1 MDYFTI
7 TLAKIRNLEIQG
19 AASIAK
25 EGAKAF
31 VLKVSESRYKDKKD
45 LIKGIDSIK
54 KKIFAVRST
63 EPFMR
68 NVINYI
74 IYSSIDMDFKY
85 IVQSLNTCLDK
96 TLKLI
101 AKSERD
107 IVKIGAK
114 KIKKGYVV
122 YTHCHSSTV
131 VNILKKAKDNGVDFE
146 VHNTETRPL
155 YQGRKTS
162 KELSDYGIPVR
173 HYIDSAARL
182 ALKKADIMLIGADAI
197 TAEGKIINKIGSEL
211 ISEAA
216 NKINVPV
223 YVCTH
228 SWKFDPKTIFG
239 FEEEIEKR
247 LAKEIWP
254 NKPKNVAIDNFAFEQ
269 VNPALVTGIISEI
282 GIYNPQ
288 NFIEGIKRNY
298 SWMFNQKFE

>member
-1 MDYFTI
+1 
-7 TLAKIRNLEIQG
+7 
-19 AASIAK
+19 
-25 EGAKAF
+25 
-31 VLKVSESRYKDKKD
+31 
-45 LIKGIDSIK
+45 
-54 KKIFAVRST
+54 RST

-68 NVINYI
+68 NLINYI
-74 IYSSIDMDFKY
+74 IDSSKDMDFKY
-85 IVQSLNTCLDK
+85 VVPSLNTSLDK

-107 IVKIGAK
+107 IVEIGAK

-131 VNILKKAKDNGVDFE
+131 VNILKKAKDNGVNFE

-155 YQGRKTS
+155 YQGRKTA

-173 HYIDSAARL
+173 HYVDSAARL

-216 NKINVPV
+216 NKLNVPV

-239 FEEEIEKR
+239 FEEIIEKR
-247 LAKEIWP
+247 LAKEVWP
-254 NKPKNVAIDNFAFEQ
+254 NKPKNVSIDNFAFEQ

-288 NFIEGIKRNY
+288 NFRQGIKNHY
-298 SWMFNQKFE
+298 SWMFN

>member
-1 MDYFTI
+1 MDYFTT

-19 AASIAK
+19 ASSIAK
-25 EGAKAF
+25 EAAKAF
-31 VLKVSESRYKDKKD
+31 VLKVSESRYKDKKSM
-45 LIKGIDSIK
+45 IKGMAAIK
-54 KKIFAVRST
+54 KKIFATRST

-68 NVINYI
+68 NLINYI
-74 IYSSIDMDFKY
+74 IDSSKDMDFKY
-85 IVQSLNTCLDK
+85 VVPSLNTNLNK

-101 AKSERD
+101 TKSERD
-107 IVKIGAK
+107 IIEIGAK

-131 VNILKKAKDNGVDFE
+131 VNILKKAKDNGVNFE

-162 KELSDYGIPVR
+162 KELADYGIPVR
-173 HYIDSAARL
+173 HYVDSAARL

-216 NKINVPV
+216 NKLNVPV

-239 FEEEIEKR
+239 FEEIIEKR
-247 LAKEIWP
+247 LAKEVWP
-254 NKPKNVAIDNFAFEQ
+254 DKPKNVAIDNFAFEQ
-269 VNPALVTGIISEI
+269 VNPSLVTGIISEI
-282 GIYNPQ
+282 GIYSPQ
-288 NFIEGIKRNY
+288 NFRQGIKNHY
-298 SWMFNQKFE
+298 SWMFN